1 MSVVGIVKKNGYPKF
16 LSINS
21 PNKFSNR
28 WMVILE
34 KKMLDPKKRVLAF
47 KIERLAYVMWSCP
60 FVFFFN
66 ENPWGNDINNDI

>member
-1 MSVVGIVKKNGYPKF
+1 MI
-16 LSINS
+16 
-21 PNKFSNR
+21 
-28 WMVILE
+28 ILG